1 MSRLTTTR
9 FLALAFSATLLS
21 FSCSKDDNPSGI
33 PPDIEPDNMARA
45 TAEKLYDDYYEASK
59 TSGTDSQWNG
69 DEGSCNAG
77 TIASDIMAKIF
88 QRVHYYRL
96 AVGLNNVITENTDQS
111 AKAQEAALMMKSNGE
126 LDHFPPATWSCYT
139 ADGSEAAGKSN
150 LAMWKNAEAIDLYI
164 SEPGDANGPVGH
176 RRWLLYPRLQ
186 TIGVGNTDS
195 SNAVWV
201 VGNSGSA
208 PSDTPEFIAWPP
220 ADYVPD
226 NLVFPR
232 WSFSIQGADFSQTTV
247 AMVDELGNNIT
258 VNLEELSTA
267 FADPTIVW
275 VPQGVNTN
283 VTEDMAY
290 VVTLT
295 DVDVNGELKDFEYT
309 VILFDPN
316 S

>member
-1 MSRLTTTR
+1 M
-9 FLALAFSATLLS
+9 FLL
-21 FSCSKDDNPSGI
+21 FSCSKEENTSATL
-33 PPDIEPDNMARA
+33 PDLEPDNMARA
-45 TAEKLYDDYYEASK
+45 AAQKLYDDYYGASK

-77 TIASDIMAKIF
+77 TIASDILAKIF

-96 AVGLNNVITENTDQS
+96 AVGLNNVITENLDQS

-126 LDHFPPATWSCYT
+126 LDHSPPATWSCYT

-150 LAMWKNAEAIDLYI
+150 LAMWRNAEAIDLYI

-186 TIGVGNTDS
+186 SLGVGNTDS

-208 PSDTPEFIAWPP
+208 PSDAPEFIAWPP

-226 NLVFPR
+226 NLVYPR
-232 WSFSIQGADFSQTTV
+232 WSFSIPAADFGQTTV
-247 AMVDELGNNIT
+247 SMVDELGNNMT

-275 VPQGVNTN
+275 IPEGINTN
-283 VTEDMAY
+283 VTEDFVY
-290 VVTLT
+290 VVTLNN
-295 DVDVNGELKDFEYT
+295 VEVNGEMKDFEYT
-309 VILFDPN
+309 VILFDP
-316 S
+316 SS